1 MNFCY
6 LMYYIWCV
14 WYLMEIDFFNKLV
27 LVWIGVFLDVFIF
40 INNCWIIYIVRCYMF
55 IVIYDYWNY
64 GFLKYIDGRSKE
76 RKVVGVRKKWIYK
89 KKRCFFFWDSSC
101 RILVR
106 LIVLK
111 SEYILFNNIYCIFCS
126 GF

>member
-14 WYLMEIDFFNKLV
+14 WYLMEIDFFNKLD